1 MRVFSESATASL
13 DVPNESAWLLCLEC
27 SPWRPEPGFLL
38 ANASTAPVNL
48 SRISCPIDGLSVLSP
63 DGPAPVILAL
73 GC

>member
-13 DVPNESAWLLCLEC
+13 DVPNESAWLFCLEC

-48 SRISCPIDGLSVLSP
+48 SRISCPTDGLSVLSP